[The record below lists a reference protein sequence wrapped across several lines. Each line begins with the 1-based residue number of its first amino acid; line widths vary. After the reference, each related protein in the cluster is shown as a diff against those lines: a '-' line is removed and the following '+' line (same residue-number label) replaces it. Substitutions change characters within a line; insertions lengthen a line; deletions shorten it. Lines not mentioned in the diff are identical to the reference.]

1 ELLSADRA
9 RFLDRLAEFF
19 GVEPFKLDEVSTRDV
34 HPGLPNRGIGTLR
47 LLNHF
52 RRTELNPFPTV
63 DLGVW
68 WRGPIVAVARM
79 LPKRAHL
86 IPHARR
92 AELAQRYAEPNR
104 RLAALLPDEDLGPF
118 LDRLASSVG

>member
-34 HPGLPNRGIGTLR
+34 HRGLPNRGIGTLR

-63 DLGVW
+63 DIGVW
-68 WRGPIVAVARM
+68 WRGPIVAVARL

-86 IPHARR
+86 VPR
-92 AELAQRYAEPNR
+92 AKRVELAARYEESNR
-104 RLAALLPDEDLGPF
+104 RPAAPPPPEDLGPF
-118 LDRLASSVG
+118 LDRLAKSVQ

>member
-1 ELLSADRA
+1 
-9 RFLDRLAEFF
+9 
-19 GVEPFKLDEVSTRDV
+19 VSTRDV
-34 HPGLPNRGIGTLR
+34 HRGLPNRGIGTLR

-68 WRGPIVAVARM
+68 WRGPIVAIARLM
-79 LPKRAHL
+79 PKRAHL
-86 IPHARR
+86 IGRVKR
-92 AELAQRYAEPNR
+92 AEIAQRYEQPNR

-118 LDRLASSVG
+118 VERLAKSVG